1 MSKRQHESR
10 TGFHQPENY
19 DRTHEGTG
27 WNFWQG
33 ANDWEH
39 APTWMWVVFPGD
51 SENKRVWV
59 EVNYEGHG
67 NPDDGEVRYDGPEA
81 KEAKAWGEKAIK
93 TWLRVAKRLH
103 SEKDENGCT
112 RQWIDAFKA
121 ALQDDEVKAFIKQSG
136 TDRTNWEPMKE
147 SKAIVAALLED
158 VEVERLTDE
167 IAANGYVVVAT
178 GEAGQKLYC
187 VANRFRFS
195 SYAKDAQV
203 FATPE
208 GAKEAMQHANALYK
222 YRNTRIEV
230 WLGEGEEDPKDFIG
244 RQNMQRG
251 FTVQVGVVNPLRR
264 RKLTWYYSTHE
275 GELVKELQVLSRA
288 RASYLMRRFK
298 AKYDPKRIKL
308 GQAYHPGDP
317 NDAMFEN
324 EADDFLARL
333 DQRIEYGYVV
343 MAQTAGGACYWY
355 DRIHHTGPGGWGQ
368 WVKTVE
374 EATTWH
380 NVADAIHALN
390 AIKSESTTPD
400 SISLISRAPTLESEA
415 DDFLQRMDSKAKD
428 RLCFIAWGKDAH
440 RYYVRYTPREKNW
453 WMKSSLVVLPEHA
466 TKFPFAK
473 AVELL
478 SRLRFRKH
486 GRDDEDQSGFEI
498 VPVDV
503 EAENIAAYR
512 RRCQGL
518 PESLTEAVYNR
529 SSCQI
534 NAPEDIAD
542 FLIQWGMLNIPD
554 EKLYIE
560 PDGGCGRED
569 EPHVTVRYGLD
580 FPVAPEEFHRLI
592 TTWKAFPIRLAGVSL
607 FKNDKFDVV
616 KLDVISDDL
625 LRLNAEIRKQF
636 PSQQPDKFPD
646 YHPHLTIA
654 YVQPGT
660 CDALEGADPFKASP
674 DVVPEFE
681 ADRLRFSGAGD
692 TETGDRNI
700 QFIPFDKTQS
710 TEQRRAEEI
719 VAEAL
724 EDEVED
730 VLDRAR
736 FRYYQ
741 IEKKA
746 LTREWLAAGANR
758 PGASI
763 RFTPEM
769 GHAGI
774 YTHAQAVQLLQCIPE
789 PDQSKCRL
797 VPAASR
803 EIELGESSDEA
814 DEFLQRFG
822 RFVIAMIA
830 PQGYHASP
838 VYLEPDGTY
847 HYTVGN
853 AKVFMTRNEADE
865 ELARQRPLVDE
876 EYTLKVVTLQSAQ
889 AVKAFGPVSRDFGES
904 LAESEA
910 FDAEAYVKDMPV
922 HFLVT
927 FEPGYQAAM
936 YYTGDSNRM
945 WSEKKED
952 GKKYATR
959 EEAWEH
965 AKRLSARYK
974 GAVHAIH
981 VRQQLG
987 ESVEDDVTDF
997 LDRQGFLIRHNV
1009 FAGQWTYW
1017 CDAMGG
1023 WGPSEMATRFPSLEA
1038 AEQKVRELS
1047 RHRHL
1052 LGISPVAVSSL
1063 QAESVNPFGA
1073 LNFPVDASEVLTKIR
1088 TRRNHRGA
1096 PTWF

>member
-103 SEKDENGCT
+103 SEKKEHDIQ
-112 RQWIDAFKA
+112 RQWIDAFKD

-158 VEVERLTDE
+158 DEVERLTDE

-178 GEAGQKLYC
+178 GEAGQKLYY

-208 GAKEAMQHANALYK
+208 GAKEAMQHANALHK
-222 YRNTRIEV
+222 YQNTRIEA
-230 WLGEGEEDPKDFIG
+230 WLGEGEEDPKDFID

-288 RASYLMRRFK
+288 RASYLMRRFR

-308 GQAYHPGDP
+308 GQAYHPGNP

-324 EADDFLARL
+324 EADDF
-333 DQRIEYGYVV
+333 IERMDKPGYQQFVV
-343 MAQTAGGACYWY
+343 KIVGPEVCYWY
-355 DRIHHTGPGGWGQ
+355 ATDDKFEGLAVRTAA
-368 WVKTVE
+368 
-374 EATTWH
+374 EATKYPTVVDAMVGVNAAKRSIQSNHPDVEVSLEHYTPAVKESDEADEFLGRVGDTEGDYVAILQASPTQRPHYLNSHGHWSLQWSDDVPCSQLEAMRRMIRNTSEFPTNAQH
-380 NVADAIHALN
+380 SKIVPRGEAFDYQSIWYDARNDTSCRRVFNVFN
-390 AIKSESTTPD
+390 AFWGKPKRLE
-400 SISLISRAPTLESEA
+400 SLI
-415 DDFLQRMDSKAKD
+415 
-428 RLCFIAWGKDAH
+428 
-440 RYYVRYTPREKNW
+440 
-453 WMKSSLVVLPEHA
+453 
-466 TKFPFAK
+466 
-473 AVELL
+473 
-478 SRLRFRKH
+478 
-486 GRDDEDQSGFEI
+486 
-498 VPVDV
+498 
-503 EAENIAAYR
+503 
-512 RRCQGL
+512 
-518 PESLTEAVYNR
+518 EAVYKR

-569 EPHVTVRYGLD
+569 EPHITVRYGLD
-580 FPVAPEEFHRLI
+580 FPEAPEEFHRLI

-660 CDALEGADPFKASP
+660 CDALEGADPFKAST
-674 DVVPEFE
+674 DVVPQFE

-692 TETGDRNI
+692 TDTGDRNI

-710 TEQRRAEEI
+710 TEQRREELAAE
-719 VAEAL
+719 VVEAL
-724 EDEVED
+724 VE
-730 VLDRAR
+730 
-736 FRYYQ
+736 
-741 IEKKA
+741 
-746 LTREWLAAGANR
+746 N
-758 PGASI
+758 
-763 RFTPEM
+763 
-769 GHAGI
+769 
-774 YTHAQAVQLLQCIPE
+774 
-789 PDQSKCRL
+789 
-797 VPAASR
+797 
-803 EIELGESSDEA
+803 EA
-814 DEFLQRFG
+814 DEFLG
-822 RFVIAMIA
+822 RVSAEQFVIKMEVI
-830 PQGYHASP
+830 PPSYRQIDPTIGGYGRWVDLENATPMAHAAAVEEVKNLRHHPSMRGFDMEIVP
-838 VYLEPDGTY
+838 LKSLHMES
-847 HYTVGN
+847 
-853 AKVFMTRNEADE
+853 AEEADE
-865 ELARQRPLVDE
+865 
-876 EYTLKVVTLQSAQ
+876 
-889 AVKAFGPVSRDFGES
+889 
-904 LAESEA
+904 
-910 FDAEAYVKDMPV
+910 
-922 HFLVT
+922 
-927 FEPGYQAAM
+927 
-936 YYTGDSNRM
+936 
-945 WSEKKED
+945 
-952 GKKYATR
+952 
-959 EEAWEH
+959 
-965 AKRLSARYK
+965 
-974 GAVHAIH
+974 
-981 VRQQLG
+981 
-987 ESVEDDVTDF
+987 F
-997 LDRQGFLIRHNV
+997 LDRLRVEKWVVRCVPHRGEVVYGSISHSHSTTPEPMSKYHADLVAREYRKCYADV
-1009 FAGQWTYW
+1009 YVEPYV
-1017 CDAMGG
+1017 
-1023 WGPSEMATRFPSLEA
+1023 GP
-1038 AEQKVRELS
+1038 VREALDPFN
-1047 RHRHL
+1047 
-1052 LGISPVAVSSL
+1052 GI
-1063 QAESVNPFGA
+1063 G
-1073 LNFPVDASEVLTKIR
+1073 FPTDAAEVLTKVR
-1088 TRRNHRGA
+1088 SRRSHRGA